1 MDLFNRIIESAL
13 NLFMRE
19 GVKTVNMDDIASFM
33 GISKK
38 TLYRYVNNKADLVEK
53 AFRLHQYRILG
64 MITNIQEK
72 NENAIDELFE
82 IDEKLCLMLKNRP
95 PRLIN
100 NLKKYY
106 QNVWEILDEIKKKHL
121 FTCITENMDRGK
133 EQGLYRNE
141 ANSNIIAKLMM
152 NTVDA
157 LVDDA
162 TFPLTQYDF
171 KSLLEEN
178 RVYHIRGIAT
188 DKGIKYLEQK
198 LKNDQSNH
206 LHYILRDN

>member
-1 MDLFNRIIESAL
+1 MDQFNRIIESAL

-19 GVKTVNMDDIASFM
+19 GVKTVNMDDISSFM

-38 TLYRYVNNKADLVEK
+38 TLYQYVNNKADLVEK
-53 AFRLHQYRILG
+53 AFRLYQSRILG
-64 MITNIQEK
+64 MISNIQEK
-72 NENAIDELFE
+72 NENAIDELFK

-106 QNVWEILDEIKKKHL
+106 PNVWEILDEIKKKHL

-141 ANSNIIAKLMM
+141 FNSNIIAKLMM

-171 KSLLEEN
+171 KSLLKEN
-178 RVYHIRGIAT
+178 RIYHIRGIAT

-198 LKNDQSNH
+198 LKND
-206 LHYILRDN
+206 

>member
-1 MDLFNRIIESAL
+1 MDQFNRIIESAL

-19 GVKTVNMDDIASFM
+19 GVKTVNMDDISSFM

-38 TLYRYVNNKADLVEK
+38 TLYQYVNNKADLVEK
-53 AFRLHQYRILG
+53 AFRLYQSRILG
-64 MITNIQEK
+64 MISNIQEK

-106 QNVWEILDEIKKKHL
+106 PNVWEILDEIKKKHL

-133 EQGLYRNE
+133 EQGLYRNDV
-141 ANSNIIAKLMM
+141 NSNIIAKLMM

-157 LVDDA
+157 LVNDA

-171 KSLLEEN
+171 KSLLKEN
-178 RVYHIRGIAT
+178 RIYHIRGIAT
-188 DKGIKYLEQK
+188 NKGIKYLEQK
-198 LKNDQSNH
+198 LKND
-206 LHYILRDN
+206 

>member
-1 MDLFNRIIESAL
+1 MDQFNRIIESAL

-19 GVKTVNMDDIASFM
+19 GVKTVNMDDISSFM

-38 TLYRYVNNKADLVEK
+38 TLYQYVNNKADLVEK
-53 AFRLHQYRILG
+53 AFRLYQSRILG
-64 MITNIQEK
+64 MISNIQEK
-72 NENAIDELFE
+72 NENAIDELFK

-106 QNVWEILDEIKKKHL
+106 PNVWEILDEIKKKHL

-133 EQGLYRNE
+133 EQGLYRNDV
-141 ANSNIIAKLMM
+141 NSNIIAKLMM

-157 LVDDA
+157 LVNDA

-171 KSLLEEN
+171 KSLLKEN
-178 RVYHIRGIAT
+178 RIYHIRGIAT

-198 LKNDQSNH
+198 LKND
-206 LHYILRDN
+206 

>member
-1 MDLFNRIIESAL
+1 MDQFNRIIESAL

-19 GVKTVNMDDIASFM
+19 GVKTVNMDDISSFM

-38 TLYRYVNNKADLVEK
+38 TLYQYVNNKADLVEK
-53 AFRLHQYRILG
+53 AFRLYQSRILG
-64 MITNIQEK
+64 MISNIQEK

-106 QNVWEILDEIKKKHL
+106 PNVWEILDEIKKKHL

-188 DKGIKYLEQK
+188 NKGIKYLEQK
-198 LKNDQSNH
+198 LKND
-206 LHYILRDN
+206 

>member
-1 MDLFNRIIESAL
+1 MDQFNRIIESAL

-19 GVKTVNMDDIASFM
+19 GVKTVNMDDISSFM

-38 TLYRYVNNKADLVEK
+38 TLYQYVNNKADLVEK
-53 AFRLHQYRILG
+53 AFRLYQSRILG
-64 MITNIQEK
+64 MISNIQEK

-106 QNVWEILDEIKKKHL
+106 PNVWEILDEIKKKHL

-133 EQGLYRNE
+133 EQELYRNE

-152 NTVDA
+152 NSVDA

-162 TFPLTQYDF
+162 TFPHTQYDF
-171 KSLLEEN
+171 KSLLKEN
-178 RVYHIRGIAT
+178 RIYHIRGIAT

-198 LKNDQSNH
+198 LKND
-206 LHYILRDN
+206 

>member
-1 MDLFNRIIESAL
+1 MDQFNRIIESAL

-19 GVKTVNMDDIASFM
+19 GVKTVNMDYISSFM

-38 TLYRYVNNKADLVEK
+38 TLYQYVNNKADLVEK
-53 AFRLHQYRILG
+53 AFRLYQSRILG
-64 MITNIQEK
+64 MISNIQEK
-72 NENAIDELFE
+72 NENAIDELFK

-106 QNVWEILDEIKKKHL
+106 PNVWEILDEIKKKHL

-141 ANSNIIAKLMM
+141 VNSNIIAKLMM

-171 KSLLEEN
+171 KSLLKEN
-178 RVYHIRGIAT
+178 RIYHIRGIAT

-198 LKNDQSNH
+198 LKND
-206 LHYILRDN
+206 

>member
-1 MDLFNRIIESAL
+1 MDQFNRIIESAL

-19 GVKTVNMDDIASFM
+19 GVKTVNMDDISSFM

-38 TLYRYVNNKADLVEK
+38 TLYQYVNNKGDLVEK
-53 AFRLHQYRILG
+53 AFRLYQSRILG
-64 MITNIQEK
+64 MISNIQEK
-72 NENAIDELFE
+72 NENAIDELFK

-106 QNVWEILDEIKKKHL
+106 PNVWEILDEIKKTHL

-141 ANSNIIAKLMM
+141 VNSNIIAKLMM

-171 KSLLEEN
+171 KSLLKEN
-178 RVYHIRGIAT
+178 RIYHIRGIAT

-198 LKNDQSNH
+198 LKND
-206 LHYILRDN
+206 

>member
-1 MDLFNRIIESAL
+1 MDQFNRIIESAL

-19 GVKTVNMDDIASFM
+19 GVKTVNMDDISSFM

-38 TLYRYVNNKADLVEK
+38 TLYQYVNNKADLVEK
-53 AFRLHQYRILG
+53 AFRLYQSRILG
-64 MITNIQEK
+64 MISNIQEK
-72 NENAIDELFE
+72 NENAIDELFK

-106 QNVWEILDEIKKKHL
+106 PNVWEILDEIKKKHL

-133 EQGLYRNE
+133 EQGLYRNDV
-141 ANSNIIAKLMM
+141 NSNIIAKLMM

-171 KSLLEEN
+171 KSLLKEN
-178 RVYHIRGIAT
+178 RIYHIRGIAT

-198 LKNDQSNH
+198 LKND
-206 LHYILRDN
+206 

>member
-1 MDLFNRIIESAL
+1 MDQFNRIIESAL

-19 GVKTVNMDDIASFM
+19 GVKTVNMDDISSFM

-38 TLYRYVNNKADLVEK
+38 TLYQYVNNKADLVEK
-53 AFRLHQYRILG
+53 AFRLYQSRILG
-64 MITNIQEK
+64 MISNIQEK

-106 QNVWEILDEIKKKHL
+106 PNVWEILDEIKKKHL

-141 ANSNIIAKLMM
+141 VNSNIIAKLMM

-157 LVDDA
+157 LVNDA

-171 KSLLEEN
+171 KSLLKEN
-178 RVYHIRGIAT
+178 RIYHIRGIAT

-198 LKNDQSNH
+198 LKND
-206 LHYILRDN
+206 

>member
-1 MDLFNRIIESAL
+1 MDQFNRIIESAL

-38 TLYRYVNNKADLVEK
+38 TLYQYVNNKADLVEK

-64 MITNIQEK
+64 MISNIQEK

-106 QNVWEILDEIKKKHL
+106 TNVWEILDEIKKKHL

-198 LKNDQSNH
+198 LKND
-206 LHYILRDN
+206 

>member
-1 MDLFNRIIESAL
+1 MDQFNRIIESAL

-19 GVKTVNMDDIASFM
+19 GVKTVNMDDISSFM

-38 TLYRYVNNKADLVEK
+38 TLYQYVNNKADLVEK
-53 AFRLHQYRILG
+53 AFRLYQSRILG
-64 MITNIQEK
+64 MISNIQEK
-72 NENAIDELFE
+72 NENAIDELFK
-82 IDEKLCLMLKNRP
+82 IDEKLCLMLKNRS

-106 QNVWEILDEIKKKHL
+106 PNVWEILDEIKKKHL

-141 ANSNIIAKLMM
+141 VNSNIIAKLMM

-188 DKGIKYLEQK
+188 NKGIKYLEQK
-198 LKNDQSNH
+198 LKND
-206 LHYILRDN
+206 

>member
-1 MDLFNRIIESAL
+1 MDQFNRIIESAL

-19 GVKTVNMDDIASFM
+19 GVKTVNMDDISSFM

-38 TLYRYVNNKADLVEK
+38 TLYQYVNNKADLVEK
-53 AFRLHQYRILG
+53 AFRLYQSRILG
-64 MITNIQEK
+64 MISNIQEK

-106 QNVWEILDEIKKKHL
+106 PNVWEILDEIKKKHL

-152 NTVDA
+152 NTVGA

-171 KSLLEEN
+171 KSLLKEN
-178 RVYHIRGIAT
+178 RIYHIRGIAT

-198 LKNDQSNH
+198 LKND
-206 LHYILRDN
+206 

>member
-1 MDLFNRIIESAL
+1 MDQFIRIIESAL
-13 NLFMRE
+13 NLFMRD
-19 GVKTVNMDDIASFM
+19 GVKTVNMDDISSFM

-38 TLYRYVNNKADLVEK
+38 TLYLHVNNKADLVEK
-53 AFRLHQYRILG
+53 AFRLYQSRILG
-64 MITNIQEK
+64 MISNIQEK

-106 QNVWEILDEIKKKHL
+106 PNVWEILDEIKKKHL

-152 NTVDA
+152 NTVGA

-162 TFPLTQYDF
+162 IFPLTQYDF
-171 KSLLEEN
+171 KSLLKEN
-178 RVYHIRGIAT
+178 RIYHIRGIAT

-198 LKNDQSNH
+198 LKND
-206 LHYILRDN
+206 

>member
-1 MDLFNRIIESAL
+1 MDQFNRIIESAL

-19 GVKTVNMDDIASFM
+19 GVKAVNMDDISSFM

-38 TLYRYVNNKADLVEK
+38 TLYQYVNNKADLVEK
-53 AFRLHQYRILG
+53 AFRLYQSRILG
-64 MITNIQEK
+64 MISNIQEK
-72 NENAIDELFE
+72 NENAIDELFK

-106 QNVWEILDEIKKKHL
+106 PNVWEILDEIKKKHL

-141 ANSNIIAKLMM
+141 VNSNIIAKLMM

-171 KSLLEEN
+171 KSLLKEN
-178 RVYHIRGIAT
+178 RIYHIRGVAT

-198 LKNDQSNH
+198 LKND
-206 LHYILRDN
+206 

>member
-1 MDLFNRIIESAL
+1 MDQFNRIIESAL

-19 GVKTVNMDDIASFM
+19 GVKTVNMDDISSFM

-38 TLYRYVNNKADLVEK
+38 TLYQYVNNKADLVEK
-53 AFRLHQYRILG
+53 AFRLYQSRILG
-64 MITNIQEK
+64 MISNIQEK

-106 QNVWEILDEIKKKHL
+106 PNVWEILDEIKKKHL

-133 EQGLYRNE
+133 EQGLYRNDV
-141 ANSNIIAKLMM
+141 NSNIIAKLMM

-157 LVDDA
+157 IVNDA

-171 KSLLEEN
+171 KSLLKEN
-178 RVYHIRGIAT
+178 RIYHIRGIAT

-198 LKNDQSNH
+198 LKND
-206 LHYILRDN
+206 

>member
-1 MDLFNRIIESAL
+1 MDQFNRIIESAL

-19 GVKTVNMDDIASFM
+19 GVKTVNMDDISTFM

-38 TLYRYVNNKADLVEK
+38 TLYQYVNNKADLVEK
-53 AFRLHQYRILG
+53 AFRLYQSRILG
-64 MITNIQEK
+64 MISNIQEK

-106 QNVWEILDEIKKKHL
+106 PNVWEILDEIKKKHL

-133 EQGLYRNE
+133 EQGLYRNDV
-141 ANSNIIAKLMM
+141 NSNIIAKLMM

-157 LVDDA
+157 LVNDA

-171 KSLLEEN
+171 KSLLKEN
-178 RVYHIRGIAT
+178 RIYHIRGIAT

-198 LKNDQSNH
+198 LKND
-206 LHYILRDN
+206 

>member
-1 MDLFNRIIESAL
+1 MDQFNRIIESAL

-19 GVKTVNMDDIASFM
+19 GVKTVNMDDISSFM

-38 TLYRYVNNKADLVEK
+38 TLYQYANNKADLVEK
-53 AFRLHQYRILG
+53 AFRLYQSRILG
-64 MITNIQEK
+64 MISNIQEK

-106 QNVWEILDEIKKKHL
+106 PNVWEILDEIKKKHL

-141 ANSNIIAKLMM
+141 VNSNIIAKLMM

-171 KSLLEEN
+171 KSLLKEN
-178 RVYHIRGIAT
+178 RIYHIRGIAT

-198 LKNDQSNH
+198 LKND
-206 LHYILRDN
+206 

>member
-1 MDLFNRIIESAL
+1 MDQFNRIIESAL

-19 GVKTVNMDDIASFM
+19 GVKTVNMDDISSFM

-38 TLYRYVNNKADLVEK
+38 TLYQYVNNKADLVEK
-53 AFRLHQYRILG
+53 AFRLYQSRILG
-64 MITNIQEK
+64 MISNIQEK

-106 QNVWEILDEIKKKHL
+106 PNVWEILDEIKKKHL

-157 LVDDA
+157 IVDDA

-171 KSLLEEN
+171 KSLLKEN
-178 RVYHIRGIAT
+178 RIYHIRGIAT

-198 LKNDQSNH
+198 LKND
-206 LHYILRDN
+206 

>member
-1 MDLFNRIIESAL
+1 MDQFNRIIESAL

-19 GVKTVNMDDIASFM
+19 GVKTVNMDDISSFM

-38 TLYRYVNNKADLVEK
+38 TLYQYVNNKADLVEK
-53 AFRLHQYRILG
+53 AFRLYQSRILG
-64 MITNIQEK
+64 MISNIQEK

-106 QNVWEILDEIKKKHL
+106 PNVWEILDEIKKKHL

-133 EQGLYRNE
+133 EQGLYRNDV
-141 ANSNIIAKLMM
+141 NSNIIAKLMM

-162 TFPLTQYDF
+162 TFPHTQYDF
-171 KSLLEEN
+171 KSLLKEN
-178 RVYHIRGIAT
+178 RIYHIRGIAT

-198 LKNDQSNH
+198 LKND
-206 LHYILRDN
+206 

>member
-1 MDLFNRIIESAL
+1 MEQFNRIIESTL
-13 NLFMRE
+13 NLFLRE
-19 GVKTVNMDDIASFM
+19 GVKTVNMDDISSFM

-38 TLYRYVNNKADLVEK
+38 TLYKYVNNKADLVEK
-53 AFRLHQYRILG
+53 AFRLYQYRILG
-64 MITNIQEK
+64 MISNIQEK

-95 PRLIN
+95 PRLRN

-106 QNVWEILDEIKKKHL
+106 PNVWEILDEIKKKHL

-141 ANSNIIAKLMM
+141 VNSNIIAKLMM

-198 LKNDQSNH
+198 LKND
-206 LHYILRDN
+206 

>member
-1 MDLFNRIIESAL
+1 MDQFNRIIESAL

-19 GVKTVNMDDIASFM
+19 GVKTVNMDDISSFM

-38 TLYRYVNNKADLVEK
+38 TLYQYVNNKADLVEK

-64 MITNIQEK
+64 MISNIQEK
-72 NENAIDELFE
+72 NENAIDELFA

-106 QNVWEILDEIKKKHL
+106 TNVWEILDEIKKKHL

-198 LKNDQSNH
+198 LKND
-206 LHYILRDN
+206 

>member
-1 MDLFNRIIESAL
+1 MDQFNRIIESAL

-19 GVKTVNMDDIASFM
+19 GVKTVNMDDISSFM

-38 TLYRYVNNKADLVEK
+38 TLYQYVNNKADLVEK
-53 AFRLHQYRILG
+53 AFRLYQSRILG
-64 MITNIQEK
+64 MISNIQEK
-72 NENAIDELFE
+72 NENAIDELFK

-106 QNVWEILDEIKKKHL
+106 PNVWEILDEIKKTHL

-141 ANSNIIAKLMM
+141 VNSNIIAKLMM

-171 KSLLEEN
+171 KSLLKEN
-178 RVYHIRGIAT
+178 RIYHIRGIAT

-198 LKNDQSNH
+198 LKND
-206 LHYILRDN
+206 

>member
-1 MDLFNRIIESAL
+1 MEQFNRIIESTL
-13 NLFMRE
+13 NLFLRE
-19 GVKTVNMDDIASFM
+19 GVKSVNMDDISSFM

-38 TLYRYVNNKADLVEK
+38 TLYKYVNNKADLVEK
-53 AFRLHQYRILG
+53 AFRLYQYRILG
-64 MITNIQEK
+64 MISNIQEK

-106 QNVWEILDEIKKKHL
+106 PNVWEILDEIKKKHL

-141 ANSNIIAKLMM
+141 VNSNIIAKLMM

-178 RVYHIRGIAT
+178 RVYHIRGIAS

-198 LKNDQSNH
+198 LKND
-206 LHYILRDN
+206 

>member
-1 MDLFNRIIESAL
+1 MDQFNRIIESAL
-13 NLFMRE
+13 NLFMHE
-19 GVKTVNMDDIASFM
+19 GVKTVNMDDISSFM

-38 TLYRYVNNKADLVEK
+38 TLYQYVNNKADLVEK
-53 AFRLHQYRILG
+53 AFRLYQSRILG
-64 MITNIQEK
+64 MISNIQEK

-106 QNVWEILDEIKKKHL
+106 PNVWEILDEIKKKHL

-157 LVDDA
+157 IVDDA

-171 KSLLEEN
+171 KSLLKEN
-178 RVYHIRGIAT
+178 RIYHIRGIAT

-198 LKNDQSNH
+198 LKND
-206 LHYILRDN
+206 

>member
-1 MDLFNRIIESAL
+1 MDQFNRIIESAL

-38 TLYRYVNNKADLVEK
+38 TLYQYVNNKADLVEK

-64 MITNIQEK
+64 MISNIQEK

-82 IDEKLCLMLKNRP
+82 IDKKVCLMLKNRP

-106 QNVWEILDEIKKKHL
+106 PNVWEILDEIKKKHL

-133 EQGLYRNE
+133 DQGLYRNE

-198 LKNDQSNH
+198 LKND
-206 LHYILRDN
+206 

>member
-1 MDLFNRIIESAL
+1 MDQFNRIIESAL

-38 TLYRYVNNKADLVEK
+38 TLYQYVNNKADLVEK

-64 MITNIQEK
+64 MISNIQEK
-72 NENAIDELFE
+72 NENAIDELFK

-106 QNVWEILDEIKKKHL
+106 PNVWEILDEIKKTHL

-141 ANSNIIAKLMM
+141 VNSNIIAKLMM

-171 KSLLEEN
+171 KSLLKEN
-178 RVYHIRGIAT
+178 RIYHIRGIAT

-198 LKNDQSNH
+198 LKND
-206 LHYILRDN
+206 

>member
-1 MDLFNRIIESAL
+1 MDQFNRIIESAL

-19 GVKTVNMDDIASFM
+19 GVKTVNMDDISSFM

-38 TLYRYVNNKADLVEK
+38 TLYQYINNKADLVEK

-64 MITNIQEK
+64 MISNIQEK

-82 IDEKLCLMLKNRP
+82 IDEKVCLMLKNRP

-106 QNVWEILDEIKKKHL
+106 PNVWEILDEIKKKHL
-121 FTCITENMDRGK
+121 FTCIAQNMDRGK

-171 KSLLEEN
+171 KSLLKEN
-178 RVYHIRGIAT
+178 RVYQIRGIAT

-198 LKNDQSNH
+198 LKND
-206 LHYILRDN
+206 

>member
-1 MDLFNRIIESAL
+1 MDQFNRIIESAL
-13 NLFMRE
+13 NLFMHE
-19 GVKTVNMDDIASFM
+19 GVKTVNMDDISSFM

-38 TLYRYVNNKADLVEK
+38 TLYQYVNNKADLVEK
-53 AFRLHQYRILG
+53 AFRLYQSRILG
-64 MITNIQEK
+64 VISNIQEK
-72 NENAIDELFE
+72 NENAIDELFK

-106 QNVWEILDEIKKKHL
+106 PNVWEILDEIKKKHL

-157 LVDDA
+157 IVDDA

-171 KSLLEEN
+171 KSLLKEN
-178 RVYHIRGIAT
+178 RIYHIRGIAT

-198 LKNDQSNH
+198 LKND
-206 LHYILRDN
+206 

>member
-1 MDLFNRIIESAL
+1 MDQFNRIIESAL
-13 NLFMRE
+13 NLFMHE
-19 GVKTVNMDDIASFM
+19 GVKTVNMDDISSFM

-38 TLYRYVNNKADLVEK
+38 TLYQYVNNKADLVEK
-53 AFRLHQYRILG
+53 AFRLYQSRILG
-64 MITNIQEK
+64 MISNIQEK

-106 QNVWEILDEIKKKHL
+106 PNVWEILDEIKKKHL

-171 KSLLEEN
+171 KSLLKEN
-178 RVYHIRGIAT
+178 RIYHIRGIAT

-198 LKNDQSNH
+198 LKND
-206 LHYILRDN
+206 

>member
-1 MDLFNRIIESAL
+1 MEQFNRIIESTL
-13 NLFMRE
+13 NLFLSE
-19 GVKTVNMDDIASFM
+19 GVKTVNMDDISSFM

-38 TLYRYVNNKADLVEK
+38 TLYKYVNNKADLVEK
-53 AFRLHQYRILG
+53 AFRLYQYRILG
-64 MITNIQEK
+64 MISNIQEK

-106 QNVWEILDEIKKKHL
+106 PNVWEILDEIKKKHL

-141 ANSNIIAKLMM
+141 VNSNIIAKLMM

-178 RVYHIRGIAT
+178 RVYHIRGIAS

-198 LKNDQSNH
+198 LKND
-206 LHYILRDN
+206 

>member
-1 MDLFNRIIESAL
+1 MDQFNRIIESAL

-19 GVKTVNMDDIASFM
+19 GVKTVNMDDISSFM

-38 TLYRYVNNKADLVEK
+38 TLYQYVNNKADLVEK

-64 MITNIQEK
+64 MISSIQEK

-82 IDEKLCLMLKNRP
+82 IDEKLFLMLKNRP

-106 QNVWEILDEIKKKHL
+106 PNVWEILDEIKKKHL
-121 FTCITENMDRGK
+121 FTCITENIDRGK

-157 LVDDA
+157 LVDDE
-162 TFPLTQYDF
+162 TFPLTKYDF

-198 LKNDQSNH
+198 LKND
-206 LHYILRDN
+206 

>member
-1 MDLFNRIIESAL
+1 MDQFNRNIESAL

-38 TLYRYVNNKADLVEK
+38 TLYQYVNNKADLVEK
-53 AFRLHQYRILG
+53 AFRLHQNRILR
-64 MITNIQEK
+64 MISNNQQK

-106 QNVWEILDEIKKKHL
+106 PNVWEILDEIKKKHL

-198 LKNDQSNH
+198 LKND
-206 LHYILRDN
+206 

>member
-1 MDLFNRIIESAL
+1 MDQFNRIIESAL

-19 GVKTVNMDDIASFM
+19 GVKTVNMDDISSFM

-38 TLYRYVNNKADLVEK
+38 TLYQYVNNKADLVEK
-53 AFRLHQYRILG
+53 AFRLYQSRILG
-64 MITNIQEK
+64 MISNIQEK

-106 QNVWEILDEIKKKHL
+106 PNVWEILDEIKKKHL
-121 FTCITENMDRGK
+121 FTCITQNMDRGK
-133 EQGLYRNE
+133 EQGLYRIN

-157 LVDDA
+157 LVDDE

-171 KSLLEEN
+171 KSLLKEN
-178 RVYHIRGIAT
+178 RIYHIRGIAT

-198 LKNDQSNH
+198 LKND
-206 LHYILRDN
+206 

>member
-1 MDLFNRIIESAL
+1 MDQFNRIIESAL

-19 GVKTVNMDDIASFM
+19 GVKTVNMDDISSFM

-38 TLYRYVNNKADLVEK
+38 TLYQYVNNKADLVEK
-53 AFRLHQYRILG
+53 AFRLYQSRILG
-64 MITNIQEK
+64 MISNIQEK

-106 QNVWEILDEIKKKHL
+106 PNVWEILDEIKKKHL

-133 EQGLYRNE
+133 EQGLYRNDV
-141 ANSNIIAKLMM
+141 NSNIITKLMM

-157 LVDDA
+157 LVNDA

-171 KSLLEEN
+171 KSLLKEN
-178 RVYHIRGIAT
+178 RIYHIRGIAT

-198 LKNDQSNH
+198 LKND
-206 LHYILRDN
+206 

>member
-1 MDLFNRIIESAL
+1 MEQFNRIIESTL
-13 NLFMRE
+13 NLFLSE
-19 GVKTVNMDDIASFM
+19 GVKTVNMDDISSFM

-38 TLYRYVNNKADLVEK
+38 TLYKYVNNKADLVEK
-53 AFRLHQYRILG
+53 AFRLYQYRILG
-64 MITNIQEK
+64 MISNIQEK

-106 QNVWEILDEIKKKHL
+106 PNVWEILDEIKKKHL

-141 ANSNIIAKLMM
+141 VNSNIIAKLMM

-178 RVYHIRGIAT
+178 RVYHIRGIASE
-188 DKGIKYLEQK
+188 KGIKYLEQK
-198 LKNDQSNH
+198 LKND
-206 LHYILRDN
+206 

>member
-1 MDLFNRIIESAL
+1 MDQFNRIIESAL

-19 GVKTVNMDDIASFM
+19 GVKTVNMDDISSFM

-38 TLYRYVNNKADLVEK
+38 TLYQYVNNKADLVEK
-53 AFRLHQYRILG
+53 AFRLYQSRILG
-64 MITNIQEK
+64 MISNIQEK
-72 NENAIDELFE
+72 NENAIDELFK

-106 QNVWEILDEIKKKHL
+106 PNVWEILDEIKKKHL

-133 EQGLYRNE
+133 EQGLYRNDV
-141 ANSNIIAKLMM
+141 NSNIIAKLMM

-157 LVDDA
+157 LVNDA

-171 KSLLEEN
+171 KSLLKEN
-178 RVYHIRGIAT
+178 RIYHIRGIAT
-188 DKGIKYLEQK
+188 NKGIKYLEQK
-198 LKNDQSNH
+198 LKND
-206 LHYILRDN
+206 